1 MRSGAG
7 LIVASLLV
15 LSACQTYHRE
25 PLATRPLYARLQVQ
39 ASSLAG
45 QHLPAHRIVAGQ
57 ALDLSTLELLA
68 VCNNPQLRQEAA
80 AHDLAV
86 AQSIS
91 AGYLP
96 DPVYG
101 YNHDH
106 PQSGPDSL
114 NAHVQSLDI
123 DLASL
128 LGHGLARLASVA
140 VQRQVDLALLWQEWL
155 LIAQVR
161 QQVYGLRQDERI
173 AALQEQR
180 YHLLAALAAQEQG
193 ALQHQL
199 LARTRW
205 QQDAAAATATQQD
218 WLTAQQQVRQDRQE
232 LLSAL
237 GLPPATSLPLAPLP
251 VPNLP
256 AHTPDLRRRPDLL
269 ALHAAWESED
279 LGYRQALLRQFPVLD
294 IGVDQ
299 TTDNT
304 GTSSLGFG
312 LRLPLPVFNGNRPA
326 ITVAQASRRQIAAL
340 YQQRLTQ
347 GYVQVENL
355 RQRITGA
362 QAQERLAQTHLHH
375 LVAGLQQGQR
385 LLAQHRLA
393 LATYTGM
400 AVLVT
405 EQRIDREQRR
415 YRREQQELSLMTL
428 LGVVPNWEHP
438 DHD

>member
-1 MRSGAG
+1 MRLGAG
-7 LIVASLLV
+7 LIVATLLA
-15 LSACQTYHRE
+15 LSACQTYQRA
-25 PLATRPLYARLQVQ
+25 PLATRAVYARLQVQ

-45 QHLPAHRIVAGQ
+45 QKLPPHPIRAGQ

-80 AHDLAV
+80 AHDLAM
-86 AQSIS
+86 AQSIA

-128 LGHGLARLASVA
+128 LGHGLARRASA
-140 VQRQVDLALLWQEWL
+140 AQQRQVDLALLWQEWQ

-161 QQVYGLRQDERI
+161 QLAYALRQDERI

-180 YHLLAALAAQEQG
+180 YRLLAVLAAQEQE
-193 ALQHQL
+193 ALQRQL

-205 QQDAAAATATQQD
+205 QQDAAAATVAEQD
-218 WLTAQQQVRQDRQE
+218 WLTARQQVRRDQQE
-232 LLSAL
+232 LVADL
-237 GLPPATSLPLAPLP
+237 GLPAATVLTLAPLASP
-251 VPNLP
+251 TLP
-256 AHTPDLRRRPDLL
+256 TTTPDLRRRPDLL

-294 IGVDQ
+294 VGIDQ

-312 LRLPLPVFNGNRPA
+312 FRLPLPVFNGNRPA
-326 ITVAQASRRQIAAL
+326 ISIAQASRRQIAAL
-340 YQQRLTQ
+340 YQERLTQ

-355 RQRITGA
+355 RQRIASA
-362 QAQERLAQTHLHH
+362 QVQEDLAQTHLQQ
-375 LVAGLQQGQR
+375 LDAGLHQGQD
-385 LLAQHRLA
+385 LLAEHRLA

-400 AVLVT
+400 AVQVT

-415 YRREQQELSLMTL
+415 YWREQQELSLMSL

-438 DHD
+438 EHD